1 MTPRTHCLCLLVLAA
16 SCAKRQDP
24 SNAAAKPSQVQ
35 ASKPDAAPPSSHD
48 SDDSRCPEGMAY
60 IPGGTFML
68 GTTPDDSRDALHQV
82 TITKPYCIDR
92 VPVTVAAYRRCVQ
105 ANVCTVPR
113 KPLDYN
119 YDREGRDTHPVNA
132 VTWDQA
138 NAYCQWAKKRL
149 PTDAEWVL
157 AAKGTDDRKYPWGNE
172 EPDDTRLHWSRTID
186 RHGTAPVGSY
196 PAGASPYGV
205 LDMLG
210 NVSQWLADWD
220 GVYPHTPQVDP
231 TGPSLDLEKSR
242 VIRGYAYDGGRFE
255 ETSYFRRFSR
265 RGDFTSRTTGFRCG
279 ASP

>member
-1 MTPRTHCLCLLVLAA
+1 MSVRAPGLLLLLLLA
-16 SCAKRQDP
+16 SCAKRQEP
-24 SNAAAKPSQVQ
+24 GIA
-35 ASKPDAAPPSSHD
+35 ASKSSPVQTPQQLDANPPRPAST

-82 TITKPYCIDR
+82 TISKAYCIDR
-92 VPVTVAAYRRCVQ
+92 LPVTVAAYRRCVQ
-105 ANVCTVPR
+105 ASVCTVPR

-119 YDREGRDTHPVNA
+119 YDREGRDNHPVNA

-186 RHGTAPVGSY
+186 RHGTAPV
-196 PAGASPYGV
+196 
-205 LDMLG
+205 
-210 NVSQWLADWD
+210 
-220 GVYPHTPQVDP
+220 
-231 TGPSLDLEKSR
+231 
-242 VIRGYAYDGGRFE
+242 
-255 ETSYFRRFSR
+255 
-265 RGDFTSRTTGFRCG
+265 
-279 ASP
+279 